1 MSEKRTHNI
10 QELAE
15 ALDKRVRRH
24 RRWQIA
30 VTCLSAVV
38 VFVTVYMLV
47 LPAVTLESDVEVPGI
62 ELQSAETSET
72 EKTDDDVE
80 NGDTSDGVESPVS
93 GRENDAP
100 SAPNDANG
108 NQSGKSAASSEERL
122 ASGDSPKNEENNPDK
137 ESIQAMSASQESGG
151 DEPAT
156 YASPT
161 DEVIA
166 EGTLS
171 NTQISWRLVRDE
183 RGVRT
188 LYVEGNG
195 AMPDYSSS
203 PFYAEARNNVDN
215 IVVGEGVT
223 RIGSHAFASLRATG
237 GVSIPSTVTSI
248 GTWAFEYNNFD
259 QEIVVPGTVKTV
271 EMGAF
276 HNIQTL
282 TKITFE
288 EGVET
293 LGSRVLE
300 NSMTADGVVVL
311 PSTLASTD
319 TNWLYM
325 CDAAEYQITGG
336 ETAGGHFVGAD
347 GALYRRTGTKPEA
360 WTLVKYPAGRYA
372 TEYVMPDEVT
382 AIDQQALRYCLRLQ
396 KVTIPD
402 TVEVTLPSAAF
413 SYSDFS
419 EVSLGAGVTISSMNN
434 LFQECDMLRKVTIA
448 DGASCGTDFSAVYS
462 GDHAL
467 EEATIPASIT
477 SIGSN
482 AFQSCVALHKLVYD
496 AADVQTFPTTFASGK
511 LRYDLV
517 IGENVQ
523 NIGAGFEVIGRYVED
538 VTFEPNH
545 TFTVEEGAFSSL
557 SSPLANVSGTVHV
570 DANGLVY
577 TLDEDDT
584 ASFVYCPPN
593 LESATI
599 PGTLTVDGRTYTV
612 DTVRRDALKFAN
624 ALERITFE
632 QPGSVR
638 LLETNALAG
647 CPTLTSV
654 NGATTVAEAQ
664 KIFTHEDVIIGY
676 GAFNNT
682 GLTDSLN
689 ETDFGNNMTG
699 SQGLSVE
706 GTGEYVDLPALE
718 ISVDGDPEW
727 VASKDDESVGGYRLL
742 TGNSLQIRVNLT
754 ISKQPEDAAYRI
766 FIHFTDEDGSLSD
779 TFRPG
784 AEVTYGGQ
792 TIKSYATEDPYTFCL
807 ELIPSVSGTIDF
819 PVSMFYP
826 SPSSAGGGA
835 LIWGEIG
842 KPLESAD
849 LIDKDG
855 KVKLNES
862 HRPSDDADMIF
873 AQWTTEQAHWDV
885 NKSAAS
891 GTANMQVVK
900 GDAQGEGKLAGE
912 LVWNISHSQVDGNTS
927 GSAGKDYVRYYE
939 LVDTLT
945 MPTGMALEA
954 DVAEAIKKGEVQV
967 IMTNPSGQR
976 WVATMVAAG
985 KPVISVKNT
994 ANSDDTPKEI
1004 ELEINEGGKLEFRF
1018 QFENSSGNTVGSSE
1032 MVFRSLAVT
1041 LYPDAVTIDLDVY
1054 GQDGTPQITNRADST
1069 IHYQHGESHSSYRE
1083 VKTNLGSGAGS
1094 LSVTQTSPLDPD
1106 DVAYLG
1112 EDVIYTVSLSNP
1124 GAMDYTLD
1132 GTEPF
1137 RVTNTL
1143 GQNAYIKPENMEQM
1157 FAGKD
1162 GDKLEIV
1169 IKGATLLTAADG
1181 CPTVTPAYGSDPA
1194 YQTPTNSDRESTGGH
1209 TLTISKTDDG
1219 SYQLVVDGGQ
1229 PVTGESVEELLL
1241 GVGYDV
1247 TPGVTYT
1254 CTWTLAEANQPY
1266 AIAGSTTIDYKVPT
1280 TIKSTFQ
1287 ATSAGYGGEY
1297 PEEILTTVTNKV
1309 DVNRG
1314 VKSPAQV
1321 SHDFVRE
1328 AVLDKGYQVYR
1339 GGTAQDV
1346 SLSGVQD
1353 QDVIDYSID
1362 LTHYGNGIYENLPI
1376 FDTITGNQ
1384 RLLVPVEKNTDLA
1397 EKNLEQVIF
1406 GRTAYYV
1413 LSANDTY
1420 EDVVV
1425 GVGEGI
1431 EPEQYWCAESITV
1444 ADGSTSIVWYI
1455 GEAPAESFQLSL
1467 RYQTV
1472 VDTAGVS
1479 GNFAVGNTTRAND
1492 ASKGNLWASV
1502 TGGGSMIGFTKD
1514 IVVTR
1519 DKANPENDVLAAD
1532 DFSAI
1537 ERGMSVTYRLAFK
1550 NTVSES
1556 YTIKNTDLIDALP
1569 NNYGAFTWDESMIT
1583 VEVVPTSD
1591 AVVNNGWNTKWS
1603 VKDAYTKD
1611 DYSYRGPIQT
1621 NNQQYLCWN
1630 EDASLTIPRGKSAYV
1645 YVTLAFPD
1653 SEDWQR
1659 YCDATEGRWVYNA
1672 LWVCGYESTVSHE
1685 LSEQGSVLLQ
1695 KGVYGAYTGIAGSSN
1710 ISYDGNRYYYSNK
1723 DGVNH
1728 GAIYYITLVNTG
1740 NKRLYVNDIQDY
1752 LPRGLSFATLYS
1764 TGSTSGG
1771 SAGPINTASGTASSI
1786 TNPFVTFSGL
1796 EGGTEIAYK
1805 KATIT
1810 KSGSGRT
1817 AVFNVAPAGDGEGS
1831 IGYDEELEK
1840 CYLEKN
1846 EALVFA
1852 YRTTTGSEA
1861 ASSDDT
1867 ATNLVAMAY
1876 SDPSGSGVR
1885 LSTEDGLRVTSY
1897 EGAAPDGQT
1906 NLGSPNDDPLPEIMT
1921 AEAFKPESYGFTD
1934 EEDNANWLV
1943 SDVSLTRGDIIP
1955 GITKSAIEVTD
1966 TAPGAS
1972 PQKYAGSA
1980 APESIIT
1987 WNVRAYNTGNQSM
2000 NDYMITDELPA
2011 PYTFVGDVVHVG
2023 IYDAHGNS
2031 IWTLDQ
2037 RPMVTIG
2044 EHEPGAEEVEVK
2056 WRGETEADYIKADG
2070 TWYYLSSNLNSP
2082 TTGDP
2087 NFQMS
2092 LSYEDGR
2099 EVLRIRFKFSGRNI
2113 QGNGG
2118 YSEVQFSS
2126 RNMSGTYKNG
2136 VYTNYAYLTPLTQEF
2151 DATYQGTDTKI
2162 TAATSDKTEREWHS
2176 VMASTSINV
2185 ASGSV
2190 AGIQKDIAEN
2200 DGSDKTENAAS
2211 SWGQTNAIRLEGE
2224 ASEVKSDNLTYDFTV
2239 TNSTGQTLS
2248 ELVMIDNLPRV
2259 GDVSAFD
2266 STAARNSEFSVLLA
2280 NGKFDIRLV
2289 SGEGESATTET
2300 LTAGDD
2306 YTVQYRTDDKPTF
2319 TDGDWNGDNDDAWT
2333 SDVTKLDDVTAF
2345 RIKLNKPIPD
2355 GSQVLVSFKAKTAP
2369 DAAPDASAWNSF
2381 GYSCQRPTTQAG
2393 VFDTVQAMTSVVG
2406 VRMPTV
2412 PVLTKEV
2419 VNAQNTPSPAKS
2431 DATFKF
2437 MVYEGDAVSYTD
2449 EAYLEAKLDAD
2460 NRAHETVELTV
2471 KQGQSETEQLLSLAG
2486 WTWKHGKT
2494 YSVTELPAM
2503 EEGYS
2508 FQGIRGTNGSASGTI
2523 DPASRTYT
2531 FTYQRDRA
2539 ERITCVNLYEEWSV
2553 TLTKVDGDTGKP
2565 LTGAAFALYSPTEP
2579 VTAPTVPSGLGDVPK
2594 TVQVSGTTYYL
2605 YSVIDLASASKHTWS
2620 GLTGQDYYLVE
2631 VKTPTGYVE
2640 PASGWRLYRSN
2651 ADATTLTLDF
2661 TVENYVPY
2669 ELPSTG
2675 GAGRAALIGCGAAI
2689 AVASVGALFWKRRQG
2704 EGGAH

>member
-1 MSEKRTHNI
+1 MDDRHTPTI
-10 QELAE
+10 AE
-15 ALDKRVRRH
+15 FAQMLERRFRRH
-24 RRWQIA
+24 RAWQIG
-30 VTCLSAVV
+30 VTCLSSIV
-38 VFVTVYMLV
+38 VFATVYMLV
-47 LPAVTLESDVEVPGI
+47 LPAVTLESSNEVPGI
-62 ELQSAETSET
+62 ELLANGEQEG
-72 EKTDDDVE
+72 EKNEGEKNVEDVE
-80 NGDTSDGVESPVS
+80 SADDGSEPESPESSSDGNGVPDESVV
-93 GRENDAP
+93 
-100 SAPNDANG
+100 
-108 NQSGKSAASSEERL
+108 ASSTSVQAGAQGNGTG
-122 ASGDSPKNEENNPDK
+122 ASPQSEGDDP
-137 ESIQAMSASQESGG
+137 I
-151 DEPAT
+151 T
-156 YASPT
+156 YDSPT

-166 EGTLS
+166 EGSL
-171 NTQISWRLVRDE
+171 NDQIRWRLVRDE

-188 LYVEGNG
+188 LYVEGTG
-195 AMPDYSSS
+195 DMPDYSSS
-203 PFYAEARNNVDN
+203 PFYSAARDKVDN
-215 IVVGEGVT
+215 IVVGEGIT
-223 RIGSHAFASLRATG
+223 RIGNHAFASLRATG

-282 TKITFE
+282 TKITFQ

-311 PSTLASTD
+311 PSTLVSTD
-319 TNWLYM
+319 TSWLYM
-325 CDAAEYQITGG
+325 CDAAEYQITGSG
-336 ETAGGHFVGAD
+336 ETAEGHFVGED
-347 GALYRRTGTKPEA
+347 GALYRRTGTEPEA

-372 TEYVMPDEVT
+372 TEYVMPEEVT

-402 TVEVTLPSAAF
+402 MVEVTIPNAAF

-448 DGASCGTDFSAVYS
+448 DEASCGTDFSAVYS

-496 AADVQTFPTTFASGK
+496 AEDVQTFPTTFASGK

-577 TLDEDDT
+577 TLDEDGT

-593 LESATI
+593 LTNATV
-599 PGTLTVDGRTYTV
+599 PGTLTVGVKTYTV

-624 ALERITFE
+624 ALMSITFE
-632 QPGSVR
+632 RPGDIV

-647 CPTLTSV
+647 CPTLNSV
-654 NGATTVAEAQ
+654 NGATTVENAQ
-664 KIFTHEDVIIGY
+664 KVFSNDGVIIGY
-676 GAFNNT
+676 GVFNGT
-682 GLTDSLN
+682 GLEDSLD
-689 ETDFGNNMTG
+689 ETDFGSNMTG
-699 SQGLSVE
+699 SRELSVE
-706 GTGEYVDLPALE
+706 GADKYANLPPLS
-718 ISVDGDPEW
+718 ISVDGSLEW
-727 VASKDDESVGGYRLL
+727 VATEDNEDAGGYQLL
-742 TGNSLQIRVNLT
+742 TGNSLQIRVKLT
-754 ISKQPEDAAYRI
+754 ISDQPENAAYRV
-766 FIHFTDEDGSLSD
+766 FIHFTSEDGSLSD

-784 AEVTYGGQ
+784 AEVTYGKQ
-792 TIKSYATEDPYTFCL
+792 VIRSYATKDPYTFCL
-807 ELIPSVSGTIDF
+807 EFTPSMSGTIDF

-842 KPLESAD
+842 EPLKSAG
-849 LIDKDG
+849 LIDTDG
-855 KVKLNES
+855 KVKLDES
-862 HRPSDDADMIF
+862 HRPSDDAGMIF
-873 AQWTTEQAHWDV
+873 AQWTTEQTHWNV
-885 NKSAAS
+885 NKTAAS
-891 GTANMQVVK
+891 GTAGMQVVK
-900 GDAQGEGKLAGE
+900 GDAEGEGRLAGE
-912 LVWNISHSQVDGNTS
+912 LVWNISHSQAAGSTS

-939 LVDTLT
+939 LVDTLS
-945 MPTGMALEA
+945 MPVGMALEA
-954 DVAEAIKKGEVQV
+954 DVAEAIEKGEVQV
-967 IMTNPSGQR
+967 VMTNPSSQR
-976 WVATMVAAG
+976 WVATMVAAD

-1004 ELEINEGGKLEFRF
+1004 ELELNDGGQLEFHF
-1018 QFENSSGNTVGSSE
+1018 QFENSSGDTVGSSE
-1032 MVFRSLAVT
+1032 MNFRNLAIT
-1041 LYPDAVTIDLDVY
+1041 LYPDAVTIDLNEY
-1054 GQDGTPQITNRADST
+1054 GKDGTPQIANKADST
-1069 IHYQHGESHSSYRE
+1069 IHYQHGDNYSSHKE
-1083 VKTNLGSGAGS
+1083 VTTKLGSGAGS
-1094 LSVTQTSPLDPD
+1094 LSVTQTSPLDSD

-1112 EDVIYTVSLSNP
+1112 EDVTYTVSLSNP
-1124 GAMDYTLD
+1124 GAMEYAVPES
-1132 GTEPF
+1132 GEPF
-1137 RVTNTL
+1137 QVKNTL
-1143 GQNAYIKPENMEQM
+1143 GQNAYIKPESMEEM
-1157 FAGKD
+1157 FKGQD

-1169 IKGATLLTAADG
+1169 IENATLLKAEGG
-1181 CPTVTPAYGSDPA
+1181 CPAVTPAYGDGSA
-1194 YQTPTNSDRESTGGH
+1194 YQTPTNSDLASTPGH
-1209 TLTISKTDDG
+1209 TLTISKTNDG
-1219 SYQLVVDGGQ
+1219 YQLVVDD
-1229 PVTGESVEELLL
+1229 GESVTGPSVEALLL
-1241 GVGYDV
+1241 GAGYDV

-1254 CTWTLAEANQPY
+1254 CTWTLAEANESYTIP
-1266 AIAGSTTIDYKVPT
+1266 GSTTIDYEVPT
-1280 TIKSTFQ
+1280 TIKNTFQ
-1287 ATSAGYGGEY
+1287 ATNSGYGGEY
-1297 PEEILTTVTNKV
+1297 PEEIPITVTNKV

-1314 VKSPAQV
+1314 EKSPDQV

-1328 AVLDKGYQVYR
+1328 AVLGKGYQVYR
-1339 GGTAQDV
+1339 GGAAQDV

-1353 QDVIDYSID
+1353 KDVIDYSID
-1362 LTHYGNGIYENLPI
+1362 LTHYGNGTYENLPI

-1384 RLLVPVEKNTDLA
+1384 RLLVPVDKNPGLEK
-1397 EKNLEQVIF
+1397 KNLERVTF
-1406 GRTAYYV
+1406 GVTTYYV
-1413 LSANDTY
+1413 LSVNGIY

-1425 GVGEGI
+1425 GYGEGI
-1431 EPEQYWCAESITV
+1431 DSERYWCADSITV
-1444 ADGSTSIVWYI
+1444 SDTTTNIVWYI
-1455 GEAPAESFQLSL
+1455 GESPAESFKLSL
-1467 RYQTV
+1467 HYQTI
-1472 VDTAGVS
+1472 VDTAGIT
-1479 GNFAVGNTTRAND
+1479 GNFAVGNAVRAND

-1502 TGGGSMIGFTKD
+1502 TGGGSMIGFSKD
-1514 IVVTR
+1514 IVVSR
-1519 DKANPENDVLAAD
+1519 DGTNPENDTVAAD

-1537 ERGMSVTYRLAFK
+1537 ERGVPVTYRLKFT
-1550 NTVSES
+1550 NTVSDS
-1556 YTIKNTDLIDALP
+1556 YTLKNTDLIDALP
-1569 NNYGAFTWDESMIT
+1569 NNYGAFTWDGDRIT
-1583 VEVVPTSD
+1583 VEVVRSSD
-1591 AVVNNGWNTKWS
+1591 EVKNNGWDTNWS
-1603 VKDAYTKD
+1603 VKDEYGKE
-1611 DYSYRGPIQT
+1611 DYPHSGPIKT

-1630 EDASLTIPRGKSAYV
+1630 KDASLTIPRGDSAYV
-1645 YVTLAFPD
+1645 YVTLSFPD
-1653 SEDWQR
+1653 GEGWQG
-1659 YCDATEGRWVYNA
+1659 YCDATAGRWVYNA

-1695 KGVYGAYTGIAGSSN
+1695 KGVYGAYTGIAGSSD
-1710 ISYDGNRYYYSNK
+1710 ISFDGNRYYYSNM

-1728 GAIYYITLVNTG
+1728 GAIYYIALVNTG

-1752 LPRGLSFATLYS
+1752 LPRGLSFAALYS
-1764 TGSTSGG
+1764 TGSMSGG
-1771 SAGPINTASGTASSI
+1771 TSNPINTASGSADSI

-1796 EGGTEIAYK
+1796 EGGEEIAYK

-1852 YRTTTGSEA
+1852 YRTTTKSEA

-1885 LSTEDGLRVTSY
+1885 LSTEDGLRVTGY

-1921 AEAFKPESYGFTD
+1921 TEAFKPESYGFTD

-1955 GITKSAIEVTD
+1955 GITKSAVEVTD
-1966 TAPGAS
+1966 PVTGAS
-1972 PQKYAGSA
+1972 PQDYSGSA

-2011 PYTFVGDVVHVG
+2011 PYTFVGDVIHAGVYNAQGESV
-2023 IYDAHGNS
+2023 
-2031 IWTLDQ
+2031 WTGATGS
-2037 RPMVTIG
+2037 MVRIG
-2044 EHEPGAEEVEVK
+2044 EHKHGAETVEVL
-2056 WRGETEADYIKADG
+2056 WRDKSEADYIKADG

-2092 LSYEDGR
+2092 LSYERGR

-2118 YSEVQFSS
+2118 YSEVQLSS

-2151 DATYQGTDTKI
+2151 DATYQGTDTTI
-2162 TAATSDKTEREWHS
+2162 TANTSDKTEQQPWHS

-2200 DGSDKTENAAS
+2200 DESGKTGNIAS

-2224 ASEVKSDNLTYDFTV
+2224 ASEVTGVNLTYDFTV
-2239 TNSTGQTLS
+2239 TNSTGKTLS
-2248 ELVMIDNLPRV
+2248 NLVMIDNLPRV

-2280 NGKFDIRLV
+2280 DDKFDIRLV
-2289 SGEGESATTET
+2289 SGEGESATTKA
-2300 LTAGDD
+2300 LTAGTD
-2306 YTVQYRTDDKPTF
+2306 YTVEYRTDKTPTF
-2319 TDGDWNGDNDDAWT
+2319 TDEDWRGGNIASGAGASGAGAWV
-2333 SDVTKLDDVTAF
+2333 SSVTDLGAVTAF
-2345 RIKLNKPIPD
+2345 RIKLKTKIED
-2355 GSQVLVSFKAKTAP
+2355 GSRVLVSFKAKTAS

-2381 GYSCQRPTTQAG
+2381 GYSCQRPTTQEG

-2412 PVLTKEV
+2412 PTLTKET
-2419 VNAQNTPSPAKS
+2419 VNAQNMPVPAKS

-2437 MVYEGDAVSYTD
+2437 MVYEGDAVSYMD
-2449 EAYLEAKLDAD
+2449 EADLEAKLKEG
-2460 NRAHETVELTV
+2460 NRAYKTVELSV
-2471 KQGQSETEQLLSLAG
+2471 SRGQSEAEQLLSPAG
-2486 WTWKHGKT
+2486 RTWEHGKI

-2503 EEGYS
+2503 GEGYS

-2523 DPASRTYT
+2523 DPTSRTYT

-2539 ERITCVNLYEEWSV
+2539 EQITCENLYEEWSV
-2553 TLTKVDGDTGKP
+2553 ALTKVNGDTGMP
-2565 LTGAAFALYSPTEP
+2565 LNGAAFALYSRTEP
-2579 VTAPTVPSGLGDVPK
+2579 ATAPTKPAGFESVSD
-2594 TVQVSGTTYYL
+2594 TMRVSGTTYYL
-2605 YSVIDLASASKHTWS
+2605 YSVVDLESTSEHTWS

-2631 VKTPTGYVE
+2631 VKTPAGYVE
-2640 PASGWRLYRSN
+2640 PASGWRLYHSN
-2651 ADATTLTLDF
+2651 ADSTTLTLEF
-2661 TVENYVPY
+2661 TVENYIPY
-2669 ELPSTG
+2669 ELPLTG
-2675 GAGRAALIGCGAAI
+2675 GSGRAALIGCGAAI
-2689 AVASVGALFWKRRQG
+2689 AVASVGALFWKRRRG

>member
-1 MSEKRTHNI
+1 MGVRNNKRPAPSIT
-10 QELAE
+10 ELARRLE
-15 ALDKRVRRH
+15 RRYRRH
-24 RRWQIA
+24 RVWQIA

-47 LPAVTLESDVEVPGI
+47 LPAVTLEADGEVPGI
-62 ELQSAETSET
+62 ELPA
-72 EKTDDDVE
+72 DVE
-80 NGDTSDGVESPVS
+80 QADEKDAEQDAEQSVEKDVEEDSGTEPTAVQLAEGATHQPIEGDFVTYDG
-93 GRENDAP
+93 
-100 SAPNDANG
+100 
-108 NQSGKSAASSEERL
+108 
-122 ASGDSPKNEENNPDK
+122 
-137 ESIQAMSASQESGG
+137 
-151 DEPAT
+151 
-156 YASPT
+156 PT
-161 DEVIA
+161 DVILA
-166 EGTLS
+166 EGALANS
-171 NTQISWRLVRDE
+171 QITWRLVRDE

-188 LYVEGNG
+188 LYVEGTG
-195 AMPDYSSS
+195 DMPDYSTS
-203 PFYAEARNNVDN
+203 PFYSAARDNVDN
-215 IVVGEGVT
+215 IVVGEGIT
-223 RIGSHAFASLRATG
+223 RIGNHAFSSLRATG

-248 GTWAFEYNNFD
+248 GTWAFENNNFD

-336 ETAGGHFVGAD
+336 ATAEGHFVGED
-347 GALYRRTGTKPEA
+347 GALYRRTGTEPETWT

-402 TVEVTLPSAAF
+402 TVEVTIPNAAF

-448 DGASCGTDFSAVYS
+448 DDASCGTDFSAVYS

-467 EEATIPASIT
+467 EEATIPTSIT

-577 TLDEDDT
+577 TLDEDGT

-593 LESATI
+593 LTNATV
-599 PGTLTVDGRTYTV
+599 PGTLTVGGETYTV

-624 ALERITFE
+624 ALTSITFE
-632 QPGSVR
+632 QPKDIK

-647 CPTLTSV
+647 CPTLASV
-654 NGATTVAEAQ
+654 NEATTVAEAQ
-664 KIFTHEDVIIGY
+664 KVFTNEGVIIGY

-682 GLTDSLN
+682 GLTDSLD

-706 GTGEYVDLPALE
+706 GTDEYADLPALE

-727 VASKDDESVGGYRLL
+727 VPVKDDESAGGYRLL
-742 TGNSLQIRVNLT
+742 TGNSLQIRAKLT
-754 ISKQPEDAAYRI
+754 IGAQPKDAAYRI
-766 FIHFTDEDGSLSD
+766 FVHFTTADGSLSD

-807 ELIPSVSGTIDF
+807 EFIPSVSGTIDF

-842 KPLESAD
+842 KPLKSAG
-849 LIDKDG
+849 LIDTDG
-855 KVKLNES
+855 KVKLDES
-862 HRPSDDADMIF
+862 HRPSNDEDMIF
-873 AQWTTEQAHWDV
+873 AQWTTEQARWDV

-900 GDAQGEGKLAGE
+900 GDTEGEGKLAGE
-912 LVWNISHSQVDGNTS
+912 LVWNISHSQAGGNTS
-927 GSAGKDYVRYYE
+927 GSAGKDYVKYYE

-945 MPTGMALEA
+945 MPAGMALEEA
-954 DVAEAIKKGEVQV
+954 VAEAIENGEVQV
-967 IMTNPSGQR
+967 VMTNPSSQR

-1004 ELEINEGGKLEFRF
+1004 ELELNDEGRLEFRF
-1018 QFENSSGNTVGSSE
+1018 QFENSSGDTVGSSE
-1032 MVFRSLAVT
+1032 MVFRSLAIT
-1041 LYPDAVTIDLDVY
+1041 LYPDAVTIDLSEY
-1054 GQDGTPQITNRADST
+1054 GKDGAPQITNEADST
-1069 IHYQHGESHSSYRE
+1069 IHYQHGDNDSSYKE
-1083 VKTNLGSGAGS
+1083 VTTKLGSGAGS
-1094 LSVTQTSPLDPD
+1094 LSVTQTSPLDSD

-1143 GQNAYIKPENMEQM
+1143 GQNAYIKPENMEEM
-1157 FAGKD
+1157 FKGKD

-1169 IKGATLLTAADG
+1169 IGNATLLMAEGGSPA
-1181 CPTVTPAYGSDPA
+1181 VTPAYGDGSA
-1194 YQTPTNSDRESTGGH
+1194 YQTPTNSDLKSTDGH
-1209 TLTISKTDDG
+1209 TLTISKMDDG
-1219 SYQLVVDGGQ
+1219 LYQLVVDDR
-1229 PVTGESVEELLL
+1229 PAVTGESVEALLL

-1247 TPGVTYT
+1247 TPDVTYT
-1254 CTWTLAEANQPY
+1254 CTWTLAEANEPY
-1266 AIAGSTTIDYKVPT
+1266 TIKGSTTIDYKVPT
-1280 TIKSTFQ
+1280 TIKNTFQ
-1287 ATSAGYGGEY
+1287 ATDADYGGEY
-1297 PEEILTTVTNKV
+1297 PEEILTTVTNQV
-1309 DVNRG
+1309 TVNRG

-1321 SHDFVRE
+1321 GHDFVRE

-1353 QDVIDYSID
+1353 LDVIDYSID
-1362 LTHYGNGIYENLPI
+1362 LTHYGNGTYENLPI

-1384 RLLVPVEKNTDLA
+1384 RLLVPVEENLALADKDLDEVTFDSTD
-1397 EKNLEQVIF
+1397 
-1406 GRTAYYV
+1406 YYV
-1413 LSANDTY
+1413 LAEDGIY
-1420 EDVVV
+1420 EDVYV

-1431 EPEQYWCAESITV
+1431 DPKQYWRADSITV
-1444 ADGSTSIVWYI
+1444 AGGTTSIVWYI

-1479 GNFAVGNTTRAND
+1479 GNFAVGNTVRAND

-1519 DKANPENDVLAAD
+1519 DGTNPENDVLAAD

-1537 ERGMSVTYRLAFK
+1537 ERGAPVTYRLKFT
-1550 NTVSES
+1550 NTVSDS
-1556 YTIKNTDLIDALP
+1556 YTLKNTDLIDALP
-1569 NNYGAFTWDESMIT
+1569 NNYGAFTWDKDKIT
-1583 VEVVPTSD
+1583 VRVVGSSDEVK
-1591 AVVNNGWNTKWS
+1591 NNGWTTNWS

-1630 EDASLTIPRGKSAYV
+1630 EDASLTIPRGESAYV
-1645 YVTLAFPD
+1645 YVTLTFPD
-1653 SEDWQR
+1653 GEDWQG
-1659 YCDATEGRWVYNA
+1659 YCDATSGRWVYNA

-1710 ISYDGNRYYYSNK
+1710 ISYDGNRYYYSNM

-1728 GAIYYITLVNTG
+1728 GAIYYIALVNTG

-1771 SAGPINTASGTASSI
+1771 TSNPINTASGSADSI
-1786 TNPFVTFSGL
+1786 SNPFVTFSGL
-1796 EGGTEIAYK
+1796 EGGEDISYK

-1817 AVFNVAPAGDGEGS
+1817 AVFSVTPAGDGEES

-1852 YRTTTGSEA
+1852 YRSTTGSEA

-1876 SDPSGSGVR
+1876 TDPSGSGVR
-1885 LSTEDGLRVTSY
+1885 LSTEDGLRVTGY
-1897 EGAAPDGQT
+1897 EGTGPDGQT

-1921 AEAFKPESYGFTD
+1921 TDAFKPESYGFTD

-1972 PQKYAGSA
+1972 PQKYTGSA

-2011 PYTFVGDVVHVG
+2011 PYTFVGDVIHAGVYNAQGESV
-2023 IYDAHGNS
+2023 
-2031 IWTLDQ
+2031 WTGATGS
-2037 RPMVTIG
+2037 MVRIG
-2044 EHEPGAEEVEVK
+2044 EHEPGAKNVEVL
-2056 WRGETEADYIKADG
+2056 WRDKTETDQIRADG
-2070 TWYYLSSNLNSP
+2070 TWYYLGSNLENPKS
-2082 TTGDP
+2082 GDG

-2092 LSYEDGR
+2092 LDSTGER

-2118 YSEVQFSS
+2118 YSEVQLSS

-2151 DATYQGTDTKI
+2151 DATYQGTDTTI
-2162 TAATSDKTEREWHS
+2162 TANTSDKNEQQQWHS

-2190 AGIQKDIAEN
+2190 AGIQKDI
-2200 DGSDKTENAAS
+2200 TENGAAGSNTAS

-2224 ASEVKSDNLTYDFTV
+2224 ASEVKSGNLTYDFTV
-2239 TNSTGQTLS
+2239 TNSTGQALS
-2248 ELVMIDNLPRV
+2248 DLVMIDNLPRV

-2280 NGKFDIRLV
+2280 DDTFDISLV
-2289 SGEGESATTET
+2289 SNGDEGATTTNLIE
-2300 LTAGDD
+2300 GKDKD
-2306 YTVQYRTDDKPTF
+2306 YTVEYCTDETPTF
-2319 TDGDWNGDNDDAWT
+2319 TDEDWDGDNDGAWN
-2333 SDVTKLDDVTAF
+2333 SDVTNLEDVTAF

-2355 GSQVLVSFKAKTAP
+2355 GSRVLVSFKAKTGS

-2381 GYSCQRPTTQAG
+2381 GYSCQRPTTQED

-2431 DATFKF
+2431 DATFRF
-2437 MVYEGDAVSYTD
+2437 MVYEGGAVSYTD
-2449 EAYLEAKLDAD
+2449 ETDLAAQLDGQ

-2471 KQGQSETEQLLSLAG
+2471 EQDQSEAERLLSLEN
-2486 WTWKHGKT
+2486 WTWKHGQI
-2494 YSVTELPAM
+2494 YSVAELPAM

-2508 FQGIRGTNGSASGTI
+2508 FQAIRGTNGSASGTI
-2523 DPASRTYT
+2523 DPTSRTYT

-2553 TLTKVDGDTGKP
+2553 ALTKVDGDTGQP

-2579 VTAPTVPSGLGDVPK
+2579 ANAPTVPSGLGDVPE
-2594 TVQVSGTTYYL
+2594 TTQVSGTTYYL
-2605 YSVIDLASASKHTWS
+2605 YSVVDLATASKHTWS

-2651 ADATTLTLDF
+2651 ADSTTLTLDF

-2675 GAGRAALIGCGAAI
+2675 GAGRLPLIGCGAAV
-2689 AVASVGALFWKRRQG
+2689 ALASVGTLLLRRRRE
-2704 EGGAH
+2704 EGRAH

>member
-1 MSEKRTHNI
+1 MGGRVDRGVARGITALAKRL
-10 QELAE
+10 E
-15 ALDKRVRRH
+15 DRFRRH
-24 RRWQIA
+24 RAWQVG
-30 VTCLSAVV
+30 VTALSAVV
-38 VFVTVYMLV
+38 VFVTVYLLV
-47 LPAVTLESDVEVPGI
+47 LPAVTLEASNEVPGI
-62 ELQSAETSET
+62 ELSAKEEQLDEKDVEQDVEQPAEKDVEQQAAPAPSTSAESVPE
-72 EKTDDDVE
+72 
-80 NGDTSDGVESPVS
+80 
-93 GRENDAP
+93 
-100 SAPNDANG
+100 
-108 NQSGKSAASSEERL
+108 
-122 ASGDSPKNEENNPDK
+122 
-137 ESIQAMSASQESGG
+137 
-151 DEPAT
+151 T

-161 DEVIA
+161 DVVLA
-166 EGTLS
+166 EGALANS
-171 NTQISWRLVRDE
+171 QITWRLVRDE

-188 LYVEGNG
+188 LYVEGTG

-259 QEIVVPGTVKTV
+259 QEIVVPGNVKTV

-325 CDAAEYQITGG
+325 CDAADYQITGDG

-347 GALYRRTGTKPEA
+347 GALYRRTGTEPEA

-448 DGASCGTDFSAVYS
+448 DEASCGTDFSAVYS

-557 SSPLANVSGTVHV
+557 SSPLANVSGTVYV

-577 TLDEDDT
+577 TLDEDGT

-624 ALERITFE
+624 ALTSITFE
-632 QPGSVR
+632 QSEDIK

-664 KIFTHEDVIIGY
+664 KVFTYGGVIIGY

-682 GLTDSLN
+682 GLTDSLD

-699 SQGLSVE
+699 SKELSVE
-706 GTGEYVDLPALE
+706 GAGEYAALPALK

-727 VASKDDESVGGYRLL
+727 VASEGGAGTGGYRML
-742 TGNSLQIRVNLT
+742 TGNSFQIRAELT
-754 ISKQPEDAAYRI
+754 IGEQPDDAAYRI

-784 AEVTYGGQ
+784 AEVSYGGQ

-807 ELIPSVSGTIDF
+807 EFIPSVSGTIDF

-842 KPLESAD
+842 KPLESAG

-855 KVKLNES
+855 KVMLDES
-862 HRPSDDADMIF
+862 HRPGNDADMIF
-873 AQWTTEQAHWDV
+873 AQWTTEKARWDV

-900 GDAQGEGKLAGE
+900 GDTEGEGRLAGE
-912 LVWNISHSQVDGNTS
+912 LVWNISHSQAGGNTS

-945 MPTGMALEA
+945 MPVGMALEA
-954 DVAEAIKKGEVQV
+954 DVAEAIEKGEVQV
-967 IMTNPSGQR
+967 VMTNPSSQR

-1004 ELEINEGGKLEFRF
+1004 ELELNDGGHLEFRF
-1018 QFENSSGNTVGSSE
+1018 QFENSSGDTVGSSE

-1069 IHYQHGESHSSYRE
+1069 IHYQHGESYSSYRE

-1094 LSVTQTSPLDPD
+1094 LSVTQTSPLDSD

-1112 EDVIYTVSLSNP
+1112 EDVTYTVSLNNP
-1124 GAMDYTLD
+1124 GARDHTVSASS
-1132 GTEPF
+1132 EPF
-1137 RVTNTL
+1137 KVTNTL

-1157 FAGKD
+1157 FDGQD

-1169 IKGATLLTAADG
+1169 IKGATLLTAAGG
-1181 CPTVTPAYGSDPA
+1181 CPTVTPAYGDDPA
-1194 YQTPTNSDRESTGGH
+1194 YQTPSNSDLESTNGH
-1209 TLTISKTDDG
+1209 MLAISKTDDG

-1229 PVTGESVEELLL
+1229 PVTGKSVEELLL
-1241 GVGYDV
+1241 GAGYDV
-1247 TPGVTYT
+1247 TPGATYT

-1297 PEEILTTVTNKV
+1297 PEETLTTVTNKV

-1339 GGTAQDV
+1339 GGTVQDV

-1397 EKNLEQVIF
+1397 KNLEQVTF
-1406 GRTAYYV
+1406 GGTAYYV
-1413 LSANDTY
+1413 LSANGTY

-1519 DKANPENDVLAAD
+1519 DKASPENDVLAAD

-1537 ERGMSVTYRLAFK
+1537 ERGMTVTYRLAFK
-1550 NTVSES
+1550 NTVSDS
-1556 YTIKNTDLIDALP
+1556 YTLENTDLIDALP

-1583 VEVVPTSD
+1583 VEVVPASD

-1621 NNQQYLCWN
+1621 NNQQYLCWDK
-1630 EDASLTIPRGKSAYV
+1630 DASLIIPRGESAYV

-1695 KGVYGAYTGIAGSSN
+1695 KGVYGAYTGIAGSTS
-1710 ISYDGNRYYYSNK
+1710 ISYDGNRYYYSNM
-1723 DGVNH
+1723 DGVSH
-1728 GAIYYITLVNTG
+1728 GAVYYIALVNTG

-1796 EGGTEIAYK
+1796 EGGAEIAYK

-1885 LSTEDGLRVTSY
+1885 LSTEDGLRVTGY

-1972 PQKYAGSA
+1972 PQEYAGSA

-2011 PYTFVGDVVHVG
+2011 PYTFVGDVIHAGVYNAQGESV
-2023 IYDAHGNS
+2023 
-2031 IWTLDQ
+2031 WTGATGS
-2037 RPMVTIG
+2037 MVRIG
-2044 EHEPGAEEVEVK
+2044 EHKYGAETVEVL
-2056 WRGETEADYIKADG
+2056 WRDKSEADYIKADG

-2092 LSYEDGR
+2092 LSYEGGR

-2118 YSEVQFSS
+2118 YSEVRLSS

-2200 DGSDKTENAAS
+2200 GESGKTDNTAS

-2224 ASEVKSDNLTYDFTV
+2224 ASEVKSGNLTYDFTV
-2239 TNSTGQTLS
+2239 TNSTGQKLS
-2248 ELVMIDNLPRV
+2248 DLVMIDNLPRV

-2280 NGKFDIRLV
+2280 DGKFDIRLV
-2289 SGEGESATTET
+2289 SGEGESATTKA
-2300 LTAGDD
+2300 LTAGTD
-2306 YTVQYRTDDKPTF
+2306 YTVEYRTDDKPTF
-2319 TDGDWNGDNDDAWT
+2319 TDEDWSGDNIASGAGAAGAGAWV
-2333 SDVTKLDDVTAF
+2333 SSVTDLGAVTAF
-2345 RIKLNKPIPD
+2345 RIKLKTKIEN

-2381 GYSCQRPTTQAG
+2381 GYSCKRPTTQEG

-2412 PVLTKEV
+2412 PTLTKET
-2419 VNAQNTPSPAKS
+2419 VNAQNMPVLAKS
-2431 DATFKF
+2431 DTTFKF
-2437 MVYEGDAVSYTD
+2437 VVYEGEAVSYAD
-2449 EAYLEAKLDAD
+2449 EADLEAKLKEG
-2460 NRAHETVELTV
+2460 NRAYKTVELSV
-2471 KQGQSETEQLLSLAG
+2471 SRGQSEAEQLLSPAG
-2486 WTWKHGKT
+2486 WTWEHGKT

-2508 FQGIRGTNGSASGTI
+2508 FQAIRGTNGSASGTI
-2523 DPASRTYT
+2523 DPTSRTYT

-2553 TLTKVDGDTGKP
+2553 ALTKADGDTGQP
-2565 LTGAAFALYSPTEP
+2565 LAGAAFALYSYAEP
-2579 VTAPTVPSGLGDVPK
+2579 AVKPTVPSGLEDVPE

-2605 YSVIDLASASKHTWS
+2605 YSVIDLASESKHTWS
-2620 GLTGQDYYLVE
+2620 GLTGQNYYLVE
-2631 VKTPTGYVE
+2631 VRTPTGYVE

-2651 ADATTLTLDF
+2651 ADSATLTLDF

-2689 AVASVGALFWKRRQG
+2689 ALASVGALFWKRRQG

>member
-1 MSEKRTHNI
+1 MDDRHTPTI
-10 QELAE
+10 AE
-15 ALDKRVRRH
+15 FAQMLERRFRRH
-24 RRWQIA
+24 RAWQIG
-30 VTCLSAVV
+30 VTCLSAIV
-38 VFVTVYMLV
+38 VFATVYMLV
-47 LPAVTLESDVEVPGI
+47 LPAITLESSNEVPGI
-62 ELQSAETSET
+62 ELLANGEQEG
-72 EKTDDDVE
+72 EKNEDEKNVEDVE
-80 NGDTSDGVESPVS
+80 SADEVSDPESPESSSDGNGVPDEPVVASSTSVQAGAQGNGDS
-93 GRENDAP
+93 
-100 SAPNDANG
+100 
-108 NQSGKSAASSEERL
+108 ASSQPE
-122 ASGDSPKNEENNPDK
+122 
-137 ESIQAMSASQESGG
+137 G
-151 DEPAT
+151 DEPVT
-156 YASPT
+156 YDSPT

-166 EGTLS
+166 EGTLA
-171 NTQISWRLVRDE
+171 NTQITWRLVRDE

-188 LYVEGNG
+188 LYVEGTG
-195 AMPDYSSS
+195 DMPDYSSS
-203 PFYAEARNNVDN
+203 PFYSAARDKVDN
-215 IVVGEGVT
+215 IVVGEGIT
-223 RIGSHAFASLRATG
+223 RIGNHAFASLRATG

-282 TKITFE
+282 TKITFQ

-311 PSTLASTD
+311 PSTLVSTD
-319 TNWLYM
+319 TSWLYM
-325 CDAAEYQITGG
+325 CDAAEYQITGSG
-336 ETAGGHFVGAD
+336 ETAEGHFVGED
-347 GALYRRTGTKPEA
+347 GALYRRTGTEPEA

-372 TEYVMPDEVT
+372 TEYVMPDKVT

-402 TVEVTLPSAAF
+402 MVEVTIPNAAF

-448 DGASCGTDFSAVYS
+448 DEASCGTDFSAVYS

-496 AADVQTFPTTFASGK
+496 AEDVQTFPTTFASGK

-517 IGENVQ
+517 IGKNVQ

-545 TFTVEEGAFSSL
+545 TFTVEAGAFSSL

-577 TLDEDDT
+577 TLDEDGT

-593 LESATI
+593 LTNATV
-599 PGTLTVDGRTYTV
+599 PGTLAVDGRTYTV

-624 ALERITFE
+624 ALTSITFE
-632 QPGSVR
+632 QPEDIK

-654 NGATTVAEAQ
+654 NEATTVAEAQ
-664 KIFTHEDVIIGY
+664 KAFTYEGVIIGY

-682 GLTDSLN
+682 GLTDSLD
-689 ETDFGNNMTG
+689 ETGFGDNMAG
-699 SQGLSVE
+699 SKELSVE
-706 GTGEYVDLPALE
+706 GTGDYAELPELE
-718 ISVDGDPEW
+718 ISVDGDPDW
-727 VASKDDESVGGYRLL
+727 VASEDDESVGGYRLL
-742 TGNSLQIRVNLT
+742 TGNSLQIRAKLT
-754 ISKQPEDAAYRI
+754 IGTKPEDAAYRI
-766 FIHFTDEDGSLSD
+766 FIHFTTADGSLSD

-807 ELIPSVSGTIDF
+807 EFIPSVSGTIDF

-842 KPLESAD
+842 KPLESAGH
-849 LIDKDG
+849 IDKDG

-873 AQWTTEQAHWDV
+873 AQWTTEQAQWDV

-912 LVWNISHSQVDGNTS
+912 LVWNISHSQVGGNTS

-1018 QFENSSGNTVGSSE
+1018 QFENSSGDTVGSSE
-1032 MVFRSLAVT
+1032 MVFRNLAIT
-1041 LYPDAVTIDLDVY
+1041 LYPDAVTIDLSEY

-1069 IHYQHGESHSSYRE
+1069 IHYQHGESYSSYRE

-1094 LSVTQTSPLDPD
+1094 LSVTQTSPLDSD

-1112 EDVIYTVSLSNP
+1112 EDVIYTVSLSNS
-1124 GAMDYTLD
+1124 GARDYAVPASS
-1132 GTEPF
+1132 EPF
-1137 RVTNTL
+1137 QVTNTL

-1157 FAGKD
+1157 FDGQD

-1169 IKGATLLTAADG
+1169 ISNAMLLAEPNG
-1181 CPTVTPAYGSDPA
+1181 CPTVTPAYGDDPA
-1194 YQTPTNSDRESTGGH
+1194 YQTPSNSDLESTNGH
-1209 TLTISKTDDG
+1209 TLAISKTDDG
-1219 SYQLVVDGGQ
+1219 SYQLVVDSGQ
-1229 PVTGESVEELLL
+1229 PVTGKSVEELLL
-1241 GVGYDV
+1241 GAGYDV
-1247 TPGVTYT
+1247 TPDATYT

-1266 AIAGSTTIDYKVPT
+1266 TIAGSTTIDYEVPT

-1297 PEEILTTVTNKV
+1297 PEETLTTVTNQV
-1309 DVNRG
+1309 TVNRD
-1314 VKSPAQV
+1314 VKSPAQL
-1321 SHDFVRE
+1321 SHDYVRE
-1328 AVLDKGYQVYR
+1328 AVLSKGYQVYR

-1362 LTHYGNGIYENLPI
+1362 LTHYGNGTYENLPI
-1376 FDTITGNQ
+1376 FDQITGNQ
-1384 RLLVPVEKNTDLA
+1384 RLLVPMDENPGLAGKSLEPVTFGGTD
-1397 EKNLEQVIF
+1397 
-1406 GRTAYYV
+1406 YYV
-1413 LSANDTY
+1413 LSANGTY
-1420 EDVVV
+1420 ENVVV
-1425 GVGEGI
+1425 GWGAGI
-1431 EPEQYWCAESITV
+1431 EPEQYWRAESITV
-1444 ADGSTSIVWYI
+1444 ADGVTSIVWYV

-1479 GNFAVGNTTRAND
+1479 GNFAVGNTARAND

-1502 TGGGSMIGFTKD
+1502 TGGGSMIGFSKD
-1514 IVVTR
+1514 IVVSR
-1519 DKANPENDVLAAD
+1519 DESNPENDVLVAD

-1537 ERGMSVTYRLAFK
+1537 ERGVPVTYRLKFT
-1550 NTVSES
+1550 NTVSDS
-1556 YTIKNTDLIDALP
+1556 YTLENTDLIDALP

-1685 LSEQGSVLLQ
+1685 LSEQGSVQLQ
-1695 KGVYGAYTGIAGSSN
+1695 KGVYGAYTGIAGSSD
-1710 ISYDGNRYYYSNK
+1710 ISFDGNRYYYSNM

-1728 GAIYYITLVNTG
+1728 GAIYYIALVNTG

-1771 SAGPINTASGTASSI
+1771 SAGPINTAPGSASSI

-1796 EGGTEIAYK
+1796 EGGAEIVYK

-1817 AVFNVAPAGDGEGS
+1817 AVFSVTPAGDGEDS

-1852 YRTTTGSEA
+1852 YRTTTKSEA

-1876 SDPSGSGVR
+1876 TDPSGSGVR
-1885 LSTEDGLRVTSY
+1885 LSTEDGLIVTGY
-1897 EGAAPDGQT
+1897 EGAGPDGQT

-1921 AEAFKPESYGFTD
+1921 TDAFKPESYGFTD

-1955 GITKSAIEVTD
+1955 GITKSAVEVTD

-1972 PQKYAGSA
+1972 PQEYAGSA

-2011 PYTFVGDVVHVG
+2011 PYTFVGDVIHAGVYNAQGESV
-2023 IYDAHGNS
+2023 
-2031 IWTLDQ
+2031 WTGATGS
-2037 RPMVTIG
+2037 MVRIG
-2044 EHEPGAEEVEVK
+2044 EHKYGDKTVEVR
-2056 WRGETEADYIKADG
+2056 WRDKSEADYIKADG

-2082 TTGDP
+2082 TIGDP

-2092 LSYEDGR
+2092 LSYEGGR

-2118 YSEVQFSS
+2118 YSEVQLSS

-2151 DATYQGTDTKI
+2151 DATYQGTDTTI
-2162 TAATSDKTEREWHS
+2162 TANTSDKNEQQQWHS

-2190 AGIQKDIAEN
+2190 AGIQKDI
-2200 DGSDKTENAAS
+2200 TENGADMSAGSNTAS

-2224 ASEVKSDNLTYDFTV
+2224 ASEVAGGNLTYDFIV
-2239 TNSTGQTLS
+2239 TNSTGQALS
-2248 ELVMIDNLPRV
+2248 DLVMIDNLPRV

-2280 NGKFDIRLV
+2280 DGKFDIRLV
-2289 SGEGESATTET
+2289 SGEGESAATKT
-2300 LTAGDD
+2300 LTAGTD
-2306 YTVQYRTDDKPTF
+2306 YTVEYRTDEKPTF
-2319 TDGDWNGDNDDAWT
+2319 TDEDWSGGNTAGGVGASGAGAWV
-2333 SDVTKLDDVTAF
+2333 SSVTNLDTVTAF
-2345 RIKLNKPIPD
+2345 RIRLNTEIED
-2355 GSQVLVSFKAKTAP
+2355 RSRVLVSFKAKTAP
-2369 DAAPDASAWNSF
+2369 AAAPDASAWNSF
-2381 GYSCQRPTTQAG
+2381 GYSCKRPTTQEG

-2412 PVLTKEV
+2412 PTLTKET
-2419 VNAQNTPSPAKS
+2419 VNAQNMPVLAKS
-2431 DATFKF
+2431 DTTFKF
-2437 MVYEGDAVSYTD
+2437 VVYEGKAVSYAD
-2449 EAYLEAKLDAD
+2449 EADLEAKLKEG
-2460 NRAHETVELTV
+2460 NRAYKTVELSV
-2471 KQGQSETEQLLSLAG
+2471 SRGQSEAEQLLSPGG
-2486 WTWKHGKT
+2486 WTWEHGKI

-2503 EEGYS
+2503 GEGYS

-2523 DPASRTYT
+2523 DPTSRTYT

-2539 ERITCVNLYEEWSV
+2539 EQITCENLYEEWSV
-2553 TLTKVDGDTGKP
+2553 ALTKVDGDTGQ
-2565 LTGAAFALYSPTEP
+2565 LLNGAAFALYSYAKPAVDP
-2579 VTAPTVPSGLGDVPK
+2579 SVPAGLGDVPK
-2594 TVQVSGTTYYL
+2594 TTQVSGTTYYL
-2605 YSVIDLASASKHTWS
+2605 YSVIDLAIESKHTWS

-2631 VKTPTGYVE
+2631 VRTPTGYVE
-2640 PASGWRLYRSN
+2640 PASGWRLYRSS

-2704 EGGAH
+2704 GAVPIDQPR

>member
-1 MSEKRTHNI
+1 
-10 QELAE
+10 
-15 ALDKRVRRH
+15 
-24 RRWQIA
+24 
-30 VTCLSAVV
+30 
-38 VFVTVYMLV
+38 
-47 LPAVTLESDVEVPGI
+47 
-62 ELQSAETSET
+62 
-72 EKTDDDVE
+72 
-80 NGDTSDGVESPVS
+80 
-93 GRENDAP
+93 
-100 SAPNDANG
+100 
-108 NQSGKSAASSEERL
+108 
-122 ASGDSPKNEENNPDK
+122 
-137 ESIQAMSASQESGG
+137 
-151 DEPAT
+151 
-156 YASPT
+156 
-161 DEVIA
+161 
-166 EGTLS
+166 
-171 NTQISWRLVRDE
+171 
-183 RGVRT
+183 
-188 LYVEGNG
+188 
-195 AMPDYSSS
+195 
-203 PFYAEARNNVDN
+203 
-215 IVVGEGVT
+215 
-223 RIGSHAFASLRATG
+223 
-237 GVSIPSTVTSI
+237 
-248 GTWAFEYNNFD
+248 
-259 QEIVVPGTVKTV
+259 
-271 EMGAF
+271 
-276 HNIQTL
+276 
-282 TKITFE
+282 
-288 EGVET
+288 
-293 LGSRVLE
+293 
-300 NSMTADGVVVL
+300 
-311 PSTLASTD
+311 
-319 TNWLYM
+319 
-325 CDAAEYQITGG
+325 
-336 ETAGGHFVGAD
+336 
-347 GALYRRTGTKPEA
+347 
-360 WTLVKYPAGRYA
+360 
-372 TEYVMPDEVT
+372 
-382 AIDQQALRYCLRLQ
+382 
-396 KVTIPD
+396 
-402 TVEVTLPSAAF
+402 
-413 SYSDFS
+413 
-419 EVSLGAGVTISSMNN
+419 
-434 LFQECDMLRKVTIA
+434 
-448 DGASCGTDFSAVYS
+448 
-462 GDHAL
+462 
-467 EEATIPASIT
+467 
-477 SIGSN
+477 
-482 AFQSCVALHKLVYD
+482 
-496 AADVQTFPTTFASGK
+496 
-511 LRYDLV
+511 
-517 IGENVQ
+517 
-523 NIGAGFEVIGRYVED
+523 
-538 VTFEPNH
+538 
-545 TFTVEEGAFSSL
+545 
-557 SSPLANVSGTVHV
+557 
-570 DANGLVY
+570 
-577 TLDEDDT
+577 
-584 ASFVYCPPN
+584 
-593 LESATI
+593 
-599 PGTLTVDGRTYTV
+599 
-612 DTVRRDALKFAN
+612 
-624 ALERITFE
+624 
-632 QPGSVR
+632 
-638 LLETNALAG
+638 
-647 CPTLTSV
+647 
-654 NGATTVAEAQ
+654 
-664 KIFTHEDVIIGY
+664 
-676 GAFNNT
+676 
-682 GLTDSLN
+682 
-689 ETDFGNNMTG
+689 
-699 SQGLSVE
+699 
-706 GTGEYVDLPALE
+706 
-718 ISVDGDPEW
+718 
-727 VASKDDESVGGYRLL
+727 
-742 TGNSLQIRVNLT
+742 
-754 ISKQPEDAAYRI
+754 
-766 FIHFTDEDGSLSD
+766 
-779 TFRPG
+779 
-784 AEVTYGGQ
+784 
-792 TIKSYATEDPYTFCL
+792 
-807 ELIPSVSGTIDF
+807 
-819 PVSMFYP
+819 
-826 SPSSAGGGA
+826 
-835 LIWGEIG
+835 
-842 KPLESAD
+842 
-849 LIDKDG
+849 
-855 KVKLNES
+855 
-862 HRPSDDADMIF
+862 
-873 AQWTTEQAHWDV
+873 
-885 NKSAAS
+885 
-891 GTANMQVVK
+891 
-900 GDAQGEGKLAGE
+900 
-912 LVWNISHSQVDGNTS
+912 
-927 GSAGKDYVRYYE
+927 
-939 LVDTLT
+939 
-945 MPTGMALEA
+945 
-954 DVAEAIKKGEVQV
+954 
-967 IMTNPSGQR
+967 MTNPSSQR

-1004 ELEINEGGKLEFRF
+1004 ELELNDGGQLEFRF
-1018 QFENSSGNTVGSSE
+1018 QFENSSGDTVGSSE

-1041 LYPDAVTIDLDVY
+1041 LYPDAVAIDLAEY

-1069 IHYQHGESHSSYRE
+1069 IHYQYGESYSSYRE

-1094 LSVTQTSPLDPD
+1094 LSVTQTSPLDSD

-1124 GAMDYTLD
+1124 GARDHTVPVSS
-1132 GTEPF
+1132 EPF
-1137 RVTNTL
+1137 KVTNTL
-1143 GQNAYIKPENMEQM
+1143 GKNAYIKPENMEQM
-1157 FAGKD
+1157 FDGQD

-1169 IKGATLLTAADG
+1169 ISNATLLAESNG
-1181 CPTVTPAYGSDPA
+1181 CPTVTPAYGDDPA
-1194 YQTPTNSDRESTGGH
+1194 YQTPSNSDLESTNGH
-1209 TLTISKTDDG
+1209 TLAISKTDDG

-1229 PVTGESVEELLL
+1229 PVTGKSVEELLL
-1241 GVGYDV
+1241 GAGYDV
-1247 TPGVTYT
+1247 TPDATYT

-1266 AIAGSTTIDYKVPT
+1266 TIAGSTTIDYEVPT

-1287 ATSAGYGGEY
+1287 ATDAGYGGEY
-1297 PEEILTTVTNKV
+1297 PEETLTTVTNQV
-1309 DVNRG
+1309 TVNRG
-1314 VKSPAQV
+1314 VKAPAQV
-1321 SHDFVRE
+1321 SHDYVRE
-1328 AVLDKGYQVYR
+1328 AVLSKGYQVYR
-1339 GGTAQDV
+1339 GGTAQDA

-1362 LTHYGNGIYENLPI
+1362 LTHYGNGTYENLPI
-1376 FDTITGNQ
+1376 FDQITGNQ
-1384 RLLVPVEKNTDLA
+1384 RLLVPMDENPGLA
-1397 EKNLEQVIF
+1397 GKSLEQVTF
-1406 GRTAYYV
+1406 GGTAYYV
-1413 LSANDTY
+1413 LSANGTY

-1431 EPEQYWCAESITV
+1431 EPEQYWRAESITV

-1502 TGGGSMIGFTKD
+1502 SGGGSMVGFSKD

-1569 NNYGAFTWDESMIT
+1569 NNYGAFTWDTSNIK
-1583 VEVVPTSD
+1583 VEVVPTSN
-1591 AVVNNGWNTKWS
+1591 AVVNNDWDTGWS
-1603 VKDAYTKD
+1603 VKGDYSSD
-1611 DYSYRGPIQT
+1611 DYAYSGPIRSD
-1621 NNQQYLCWN
+1621 NQQFLFWGK
-1630 EDASLTIPRGKSAYV
+1630 DASLTIPRGESAYV
-1645 YVTLAFPD
+1645 YVTLSFPD
-1653 SEDWQR
+1653 GEGWQS

-1710 ISYDGNRYYYSNK
+1710 ISYDGNRYYYSNM

-1728 GAIYYITLVNTG
+1728 GAIYYIALVNTG

-1771 SAGPINTASGTASSI
+1771 TSNPINTASGSADSI

-1796 EGGTEIAYK
+1796 EGGEEIAYK

-1876 SDPSGSGVR
+1876 TDPSGSGVR
-1885 LSTEDGLRVTSY
+1885 LSTEDGLTVTGY
-1897 EGAAPDGQT
+1897 EGTGPDGRT

-1921 AEAFKPESYGFTD
+1921 TDAFKPESYGFTD

-1955 GITKSAIEVTD
+1955 GITKSAVEVTD

-1972 PQKYAGSA
+1972 PQEYGGSA

-2011 PYTFVGDVVHVG
+2011 PYTFVGDVIHAGVYNAQGESV
-2023 IYDAHGNS
+2023 
-2031 IWTLDQ
+2031 WTGETGS
-2037 RPMVTIG
+2037 MVRIG
-2044 EHEPGAEEVEVK
+2044 EHKYGAETVEVL
-2056 WRGETEADYIKADG
+2056 WRGKSEADYIKADG

-2092 LSYEDGR
+2092 LSYKDGR
-2099 EVLRIRFKFSGRNI
+2099 EVLRIRFKFSGRNV

-2118 YSEVQFSS
+2118 YSDVQLSS

-2151 DATYQGTDTKI
+2151 DATYQGTDTTI
-2162 TAATSDKTEREWHS
+2162 TAATSDKNEQQWHS

-2200 DGSDKTENAAS
+2200 DESGKTGNIAS

-2224 ASEVKSDNLTYDFTV
+2224 ASDVAGGNLTYDFTV
-2239 TNSTGQTLS
+2239 INSTGQTLS
-2248 ELVMIDNLPRV
+2248 NLVMIDNLPRV

-2280 NGKFDIRLV
+2280 DGTFDIRLV
-2289 SGEGESATTET
+2289 SGEGEGATTTNLIE
-2300 LTAGDD
+2300 GKDKD
-2306 YTVQYRTDDKPTF
+2306 YTVEYRTDNKPTF
-2319 TDGDWNGDNDDAWT
+2319 TDEDWNGDNDGAWT
-2333 SDVTKLDDVTAF
+2333 SDVTNLDDVTAF

-2355 GSQVLVSFKAKTAP
+2355 GSRALVSFKAKTGS

-2381 GYSCQRPTTQAG
+2381 GYSCRRPTTQAD

-2412 PVLTKEV
+2412 PTLTKET
-2419 VNAQNTPSPAKS
+2419 VNAQNAPVPAKS

-2449 EAYLEAKLDAD
+2449 EADLEAKLDAG

-2508 FQGIRGTNGSASGTI
+2508 FQAIRGTNGSASGTI
-2523 DPASRTYT
+2523 DPTSRTYT

-2553 TLTKVDGDTGKP
+2553 ALTKVDGDTGQP
-2565 LTGAAFALYSPTEP
+2565 LAGAAFALYSPTEP
-2579 VTAPTVPSGLGDVPK
+2579 AVKPTVPSGLEDVPE

-2605 YSVIDLASASKHTWS
+2605 YSVIDLASESKHTWS

-2631 VKTPTGYVE
+2631 VRTPTGYVE

-2651 ADATTLTLDF
+2651 ADSTTLTLDF

-2689 AVASVGALFWKRRQG
+2689 ALASVGALLLRRRRG

>member
-1 MSEKRTHNI
+1 MDDRHTPTI
-10 QELAE
+10 AE
-15 ALDKRVRRH
+15 FAQMLERRFRRH
-24 RRWQIA
+24 RTWQIG
-30 VTCLSAVV
+30 VTCLSAIV
-38 VFVTVYMLV
+38 VFATVYMLV
-47 LPAVTLESDVEVPGI
+47 LPAITLESSNEVPGI
-62 ELQSAETSET
+62 ELLANGGQEGEKSEGEKNVESAEGADEVSDPESPASS
-72 EKTDDDVE
+72 
-80 NGDTSDGVESPVS
+80 SDGNGVADESVV
-93 GRENDAP
+93 
-100 SAPNDANG
+100 
-108 NQSGKSAASSEERL
+108 ASSTGMQ
-122 ASGDSPKNEENNPDK
+122 ADSQGSG
-137 ESIQAMSASQESGG
+137 ASASSQSEG
-151 DEPAT
+151 DDPVT
-156 YASPT
+156 YDSPT
-161 DEVIA
+161 DEIMA
-166 EGTLS
+166 EGALANS
-171 NTQISWRLVRDE
+171 QITWRLVRDE

-188 LYVEGNG
+188 LYVKGTG

-276 HNIQTL
+276 NNIQTL

-288 EGVET
+288 VGVET

-325 CDAAEYQITGG
+325 CDAAEYQIKGDG

-347 GALYRRTGTKPEA
+347 GALYRRIGTEPEA

-372 TEYVMPDEVT
+372 TEYVMPDKVT

-448 DGASCGTDFSAVYS
+448 DEASCGTDFSAVYS

-496 AADVQTFPTTFASGK
+496 AVDVQTFPTTFASGK

-557 SSPLANVSGTVHV
+557 SSPLANVSGAVYV

-599 PGTLTVDGRTYTV
+599 PDTLTVDGRTYTV

-624 ALERITFE
+624 ALTSIKFE
-632 QPGSVR
+632 QPGDIK

-654 NGATTVAEAQ
+654 NGATKVADAQ
-664 KIFTHEDVIIGY
+664 KVFTHADVVIGY
-676 GAFNNT
+676 GVFNNT
-682 GLTDSLN
+682 GLTDSLD
-689 ETDFGNNMTG
+689 ETGFGDNMAG
-699 SQGLSVE
+699 SKELSVE
-706 GTGEYVDLPALE
+706 GAGEYAVLPALK

-727 VASKDDESVGGYRLL
+727 VASEGGAGTGGYRLL
-742 TGNSLQIRVNLT
+742 TGNSLQIRAELT
-754 ISKQPEDAAYRI
+754 IGEQPDDAAYRI

-784 AEVTYGGQ
+784 AEVSYGGQ

-807 ELIPSVSGTIDF
+807 EFIPSVSGTIDF

-842 KPLESAD
+842 KPLKSAG

-855 KVKLNES
+855 KVMLDKS
-862 HRPSDDADMIF
+862 QRPGNDEDMIF
-873 AQWTTEQAHWDV
+873 AQWTTEKARWDV

-900 GDAQGEGKLAGE
+900 GDTEGEGRLAGE
-912 LVWNISHSQVDGNTS
+912 LVWNISHSQAGGNTS

-945 MPTGMALEA
+945 MPAGMELEE
-954 DVAEAIKKGEVQV
+954 DVAEAIENGEVQV
-967 IMTNPSGQR
+967 VMTNPSSQR

-1004 ELEINEGGKLEFRF
+1004 ELELNDGGHLEFRF
-1018 QFENSSGNTVGSSE
+1018 QFENSSGDTVGSSE
-1032 MVFRSLAVT
+1032 MVFRNLAIT
-1041 LYPDAVTIDLDVY
+1041 LYPDAVTIDLDKY
-1054 GQDGTPQITNRADST
+1054 GKDGAPQITNEADST
-1069 IHYQHGESHSSYRE
+1069 IHYQHGESDCSE
-1083 VKTNLGSGAGS
+1083 KKVTTTLGSGAGS
-1094 LSVTQTSPLDPD
+1094 LSVTQTSPLDSD

-1112 EDVIYTVSLSNP
+1112 EDVTYTVSLNNP

-1137 RVTNTL
+1137 RVKNTL
-1143 GQNAYIKPENMEQM
+1143 GQNAYIKPENMEEM
-1157 FAGKD
+1157 FKGKD

-1169 IKGATLLTAADG
+1169 IGNATLLMAEGGSPA
-1181 CPTVTPAYGSDPA
+1181 VTPAYGDGSA
-1194 YQTPTNSDRESTGGH
+1194 YQTPTNSDLKSTDGH
-1209 TLTISKTDDG
+1209 TLTISKMDDG
-1219 SYQLVVDGGQ
+1219 LYQLVVDNR
-1229 PVTGESVEELLL
+1229 PAVTGGSVEELLL

-1254 CTWTLAEANQPY
+1254 CTWTLAEANEPY
-1266 AIAGSTTIDYKVPT
+1266 TIKGSTTIDYKVPT

-1297 PEEILTTVTNKV
+1297 PEEALTTVTNQV
-1309 DVNRG
+1309 TVNRG
-1314 VKSPAQV
+1314 VKAPAQV
-1321 SHDFVRE
+1321 SHNYVRE
-1328 AVLDKGYQVYR
+1328 AVLSKGYQVYR

-1346 SLSGVQD
+1346 SLSGIQD

-1362 LTHYGNGIYENLPI
+1362 LTHYGNGTYENLPI

-1384 RLLVPVEKNTDLA
+1384 RLLVPMDKNPGLA
-1397 EKNLEQVIF
+1397 GKSLEQVTF
-1406 GRTAYYV
+1406 GDTAYYV
-1413 LSANDTY
+1413 LSANGTY
-1420 EDVVV
+1420 KGIVV
-1425 GVGEGI
+1425 GEGEGI
-1431 EPEQYWCAESITV
+1431 EPEQYWRAESITV

-1502 TGGGSMIGFTKD
+1502 TGGGSMVGFSKD

-1537 ERGMSVTYRLAFK
+1537 ERGMTVTYRLAFK
-1550 NTVSES
+1550 NTVSDS
-1556 YTIKNTDLIDALP
+1556 YTLEDTDLIDALP

-1653 SEDWQR
+1653 GEDWQR

-1695 KGVYGAYTGIAGSSN
+1695 KGVYGAYTGIAGSSS
-1710 ISYDGNRYYYSNK
+1710 ISFDGNRYYYSNM

-1728 GAIYYITLVNTG
+1728 GAIYYIALVNTG

-1771 SAGPINTASGTASSI
+1771 SAGPINTAPGSASSI

-1796 EGGTEIAYK
+1796 EGGAEIVYK

-1810 KSGSGRT
+1810 KSGSGRK
-1817 AVFNVAPAGDGEGS
+1817 AVFSVTPAGDGEDS

-1852 YRTTTGSEA
+1852 YRTTTRSEA

-1885 LSTEDGLRVTSY
+1885 LSTEDGLRVTGY

-1921 AEAFKPESYGFTD
+1921 TEAFKPESYGFTD

-1955 GITKSAIEVTD
+1955 GITKSAVEVTD

-2011 PYTFVGDVVHVG
+2011 PYTFVGDVIHAGVYNAQGESV
-2023 IYDAHGNS
+2023 
-2031 IWTLDQ
+2031 WTGATGS
-2037 RPMVTIG
+2037 MVRIG
-2044 EHEPGAEEVEVK
+2044 EHKYDAETVEVL
-2056 WRGETEADYIKADG
+2056 WRNKSEADYIKADG
-2070 TWYYLSSNLNSP
+2070 TWYYLSSNLNNP

-2092 LSYEDGR
+2092 LSYKDGR

-2118 YSEVQFSS
+2118 YSEVRLSS

-2200 DGSDKTENAAS
+2200 GESGKTDNTAS

-2224 ASEVKSDNLTYDFTV
+2224 ASDVADGNLTYDFTV
-2239 TNSTGQTLS
+2239 TNSTGQKLS
-2248 ELVMIDNLPRV
+2248 DLVMIDNLPRV

-2280 NGKFDIRLV
+2280 DDTFDISLV
-2289 SGEGESATTET
+2289 SNGDEGATTTNLIE
-2300 LTAGDD
+2300 GKDKD
-2306 YTVQYRTDDKPTF
+2306 YTVQYRTDETPTF
-2319 TDGDWNGDNDDAWT
+2319 TDEDWNGDNDGAWT

-2355 GSQVLVSFKAKTAP
+2355 RSQVLVSFKAKTGS

-2381 GYSCQRPTTQAG
+2381 GYSCRRPTTQAG

-2412 PVLTKEV
+2412 PTLTKET
-2419 VNAQNTPSPAKS
+2419 VNAQNAPVPAKS

-2449 EAYLEAKLDAD
+2449 EADLEAKLDAD
-2460 NRAHETVELTV
+2460 KRAHETVELTV
-2471 KQGQSETEQLLSLAG
+2471 KQDQSETEQLLSLAG
-2486 WTWKHGKT
+2486 WTWNHGKT

-2503 EEGYS
+2503 GEGYS
-2508 FQGIRGTNGSASGTI
+2508 FQGIRGTNGSESGKI
-2523 DPASRTYT
+2523 DQTNRTYT
-2531 FTYQRDRA
+2531 FTYQRGRT
-2539 ERITCVNLYEEWSV
+2539 EQITCANLYEEWSV
-2553 TLTKVDGDTGKP
+2553 KLTKVDGDTDKQ
-2565 LTGAAFALYSPTEP
+2565 LTGAAFALYSRTKPANEP
-2579 VTAPTVPSGLGDVPK
+2579 SVLSGFADVSETVE
-2594 TVQVSGTTYYL
+2594 VSGTTYYL
-2605 YSVIDLASASKHTWS
+2605 YSVVDLESTSEHTWS

-2631 VKTPTGYVE
+2631 VKTPAGYVE

-2651 ADATTLTLDF
+2651 ADSTTLTLEF
-2661 TVENYVPY
+2661 TVENYIPY
-2669 ELPSTG
+2669 ELPLTG
-2675 GAGRAALIGCGAAI
+2675 GSGRAALIGCGAAI
-2689 AVASVGALFWKRRQG
+2689 ALASVGALLLRRRRG

>member
-1 MSEKRTHNI
+1 MDDRHTPTI
-10 QELAE
+10 AE
-15 ALDKRVRRH
+15 FAQMLERRFRMH
-24 RRWQIA
+24 RAWQIG
-30 VTCLSAVV
+30 VTCLSAIV
-38 VFVTVYMLV
+38 VFAAVYLLV
-47 LPAVTLESDVEVPGI
+47 LPAITLEASNEVPGI
-62 ELQSAETSET
+62 ELSAKEEQLDEKDVEQDVEQPAEKDVEQQAAPAPSTSAESVPE
-72 EKTDDDVE
+72 
-80 NGDTSDGVESPVS
+80 
-93 GRENDAP
+93 
-100 SAPNDANG
+100 
-108 NQSGKSAASSEERL
+108 
-122 ASGDSPKNEENNPDK
+122 
-137 ESIQAMSASQESGG
+137 
-151 DEPAT
+151 T

-161 DEVIA
+161 DVVLA
-166 EGTLS
+166 EGALANS
-171 NTQISWRLVRDE
+171 QITWRLVRDE

-188 LYVEGNG
+188 LYVEGTG

-259 QEIVVPGTVKTV
+259 QEIVVPDNVKTV

-276 HNIQTL
+276 NNIQTL

-325 CDAAEYQITGG
+325 CDAAKYQITGG
-336 ETAGGHFVGAD
+336 GETEEGHFVGAD

-372 TEYVMPDEVT
+372 TEYVMPDVVT

-396 KVTIPD
+396 KVTIQD

-448 DGASCGTDFSAVYS
+448 DEASCGTDFSAVYS

-557 SSPLANVSGTVHV
+557 SSPLANVSGTVYV

-577 TLDEDDT
+577 TLDEDGT

-599 PGTLTVDGRTYTV
+599 PGTLTVGGETYTV

-624 ALERITFE
+624 ALMSITFE
-632 QPGSVR
+632 RPGSVR

-647 CPTLTSV
+647 CPTLASV
-654 NGATTVAEAQ
+654 NEATTVANAQ
-664 KIFTHEDVIIGY
+664 KVFTHADVVIGY
-676 GAFNNT
+676 GVFNNT
-682 GLTDSLN
+682 GLTDSLD
-689 ETDFGNNMTG
+689 ETGFGDNMAG
-699 SQGLSVE
+699 SKELSVE
-706 GTGEYVDLPALE
+706 GAGEYDALPALK

-727 VASKDDESVGGYRLL
+727 VASKGDARTGGYQLL
-742 TGNSLQIRVNLT
+742 TGNSLQIRAELT
-754 ISKQPEDAAYRI
+754 IGEKPDDAAYRI

-784 AEVTYGGQ
+784 AEVSYGDQ

-807 ELIPSVSGTIDF
+807 EFIPSVSGTIDF

-842 KPLESAD
+842 KPLKNAD

-855 KVKLNES
+855 KVMLDES
-862 HRPSDDADMIF
+862 RRPSSDEDMIF
-873 AQWTTEQAHWDV
+873 AQWTTKQARWDV

-912 LVWNISHSQVDGNTS
+912 LVWNISHSRAGGNTS

-945 MPTGMALEA
+945 MPAGMALEA
-954 DVAEAIKKGEVQV
+954 DVASAIKNDEVQV
-967 IMTNPSGQR
+967 VMTNPSSQR

-985 KPVISVKNT
+985 RPVISVKNT

-1004 ELEINEGGKLEFRF
+1004 ELELNDGGRLEFRF
-1018 QFENSSGNTVGSSE
+1018 QFENSSGDTVGSSE
-1032 MVFRSLAVT
+1032 MVFRNLAIT
-1041 LYPDAVTIDLDVY
+1041 LYPDAVTIDLDKY
-1054 GQDGTPQITNRADST
+1054 GKDGAPQITNRADST
-1069 IHYQHGESHSSYRE
+1069 IHYQHGKSHSSYRE

-1094 LSVTQTSPLDPD
+1094 LSVTQTSPLDSD

-1112 EDVIYTVSLSNP
+1112 EDVPYTVSLSNP
-1124 GAMDYTLD
+1124 GAMEYTVLAS
-1132 GTEPF
+1132 GNPF
-1137 RVTNTL
+1137 QVTNTL
-1143 GQNAYIKPENMEQM
+1143 GQNAYIKPESMEEMLEGQ
-1157 FAGKD
+1157 D

-1169 IKGATLLTAADG
+1169 IEKATLLTAEGGSPA
-1181 CPTVTPAYGSDPA
+1181 VTPAYGDGSA
-1194 YQTPTNSDRESTGGH
+1194 YQTPTNSDLDSTDGH
-1209 TLTISKTDDG
+1209 TLTISKTGDG
-1219 SYQLVVDGGQ
+1219 SYQLVIDGKNTL
-1229 PVTGESVEELLL
+1229 TGSSVEDLLL
-1241 GVGYDV
+1241 GAGYDV
-1247 TPGVTYT
+1247 TPDATYT

-1266 AIAGSTTIDYKVPT
+1266 TIAGSTTIDYEVPT
-1280 TIKSTFQ
+1280 TIKNTFQ
-1287 ATSAGYGGEY
+1287 ATYAGYDGEY

-1309 DVNRG
+1309 DVNRSE
-1314 VKSPAQV
+1314 KSPAQV

-1353 QDVIDYSID
+1353 KDIIDYNID

-1376 FDTITGNQ
+1376 FDKITGNQ
-1384 RLLVPVEKNTDLA
+1384 RLLVPMDENPGLAGKSLEWVTFDGTD
-1397 EKNLEQVIF
+1397 
-1406 GRTAYYV
+1406 YYV

-1420 EDVVV
+1420 EDIVV

-1431 EPEQYWCAESITV
+1431 EPERYWRAESITV
-1444 ADGSTSIVWYI
+1444 ADGSMSIVWYI

-1467 RYQTV
+1467 RYQTI
-1472 VDTAGVS
+1472 VDTAGVLGS
-1479 GNFAVGNTTRAND
+1479 FSVGNTARAND

-1502 TGGGSMIGFTKD
+1502 SGGGSMVGFSKD

-1537 ERGMSVTYRLAFK
+1537 ERGMSVTYRLAFT
-1550 NTVSES
+1550 NTVSDS
-1556 YTIKNTDLIDALP
+1556 YTLKGTDLIDALP
-1569 NNYGAFTWDESMIT
+1569 NNYGSFTWDTSNIK
-1583 VEVVPTSD
+1583 VEVVPTFD
-1591 AVVNNGWNTKWS
+1591 AVVNNGWDTNWS
-1603 VKDAYTKD
+1603 VKDDYTDD
-1611 DYSYRGPIQT
+1611 DYTYSGPIRSEH
-1621 NNQQYLCWN
+1621 QQYLCWN

-1653 SEDWQR
+1653 GKDWQR

-1695 KGVYGAYTGIAGSSN
+1695 KGVYGAYTGIAGSSS
-1710 ISYDGNRYYYSNK
+1710 ISYDGNRYYYSNM

-1728 GAIYYITLVNTG
+1728 GAIYYIALVNTG

-1752 LPRGLSFATLYS
+1752 LPRGLSFATLYR

-1771 SAGPINTASGTASSI
+1771 TSNSINTASGSADSI
-1786 TNPFVTFSGL
+1786 TNPFVTFLGL
-1796 EGGTEIAYK
+1796 EGGEEIAYK

-1817 AVFNVAPAGDGEGS
+1817 AVFNVAPSGDGEGS

-1876 SDPSGSGVR
+1876 TDPSGSGVR
-1885 LSTEDGLRVTSY
+1885 LSTEDGLTVTGY
-1897 EGAAPDGQT
+1897 EGAGPDGQT

-1921 AEAFKPESYGFTD
+1921 TEAFKPESYGFTD

-2070 TWYYLSSNLNSP
+2070 TWYYLSSNLNNP

-2092 LSYEDGR
+2092 LSYKDGR

-2118 YSEVQFSS
+2118 YSEVRLSS

-2162 TAATSDKTEREWHS
+2162 TANTSDKNEQQQWHS

-2190 AGIQKDIAEN
+2190 AGIQKDI
-2200 DGSDKTENAAS
+2200 TENGKSGKTDNTAS

-2224 ASEVKSDNLTYDFTV
+2224 ASDVADGNLTYDFTV
-2239 TNSTGQTLS
+2239 TNSTGQALS
-2248 ELVMIDNLPRV
+2248 DLVMIDNLPRV

-2280 NGKFDIRLV
+2280 DDTFDIRLV
-2289 SGEGESATTET
+2289 SGEGEGATTET
-2300 LTAGDD
+2300 LTAGID
-2306 YTVQYRTDDKPTF
+2306 YTVQYRTDDETLAF
-2319 TDGDWNGDNDDAWT
+2319 TDKDWSGGNDDAWT
-2333 SDVTKLDDVTAF
+2333 SDVTNLAAVTAF

-2355 GSQVLVSFKAKTAP
+2355 RSQVLVSFKAKTGS

-2381 GYSCQRPTTQAG
+2381 GYSCRRPTTQAD

-2412 PVLTKEV
+2412 PTLTKET
-2419 VNAQNTPSPAKS
+2419 VNAQNAPVPAES

-2437 MVYEGDAVSYTD
+2437 MVYEGEAVSYTD
-2449 EAYLEAKLDAD
+2449 EADLKETLTENDREYK
-2460 NRAHETVELTV
+2460 TVELTV
-2471 KQGQSETEQLLSLAG
+2471 GKDKSEAELLLDD
-2486 WTWKHGKT
+2486 WTWKHEKT

-2508 FQGIRGTNGSASGTI
+2508 FQAIRGTNGSASGTI
-2523 DPASRTYT
+2523 NPTSHTYT

-2553 TLTKVDGDTGKP
+2553 ALTKVNGDTGQ
-2565 LTGAAFALYSPTEP
+2565 LLNGAAFALYSYAKPAVDPP
-2579 VTAPTVPSGLGDVPK
+2579 VPAGLGDVPK
-2594 TVQVSGTTYYL
+2594 TTQVSGTTYYL
-2605 YSVIDLASASKHTWS
+2605 YSVIDLESESKHTWS

-2631 VKTPTGYVE
+2631 VRTPTGYVE

-2651 ADATTLTLDF
+2651 ADSTTLTLEF
-2661 TVENYVPY
+2661 TVENYIPY
-2669 ELPSTG
+2669 ELPLTG
-2675 GAGRAALIGCGAAI
+2675 GSGRAALIGCGAAI
-2689 AVASVGALFWKRRQG
+2689 AVASVGALFWKRRRG

>member
-1 MSEKRTHNI
+1 MGVRNNKRPAPSIT
-10 QELAE
+10 ELARRLE
-15 ALDKRVRRH
+15 RRYRRH
-24 RRWQIA
+24 RVWQIA

-47 LPAVTLESDVEVPGI
+47 LPAVTLEADGEVPGI
-62 ELQSAETSET
+62 ELPA
-72 EKTDDDVE
+72 DVE
-80 NGDTSDGVESPVS
+80 QADEKDAEQDAEQSVEKDVEEDSGTEPTAVQLAEGATHQPIEGDFVTYDG
-93 GRENDAP
+93 
-100 SAPNDANG
+100 
-108 NQSGKSAASSEERL
+108 
-122 ASGDSPKNEENNPDK
+122 
-137 ESIQAMSASQESGG
+137 
-151 DEPAT
+151 
-156 YASPT
+156 PT
-161 DEVIA
+161 DVILA

-171 NTQISWRLVRDE
+171 NTQITWRLVRDE

-195 AMPDYSSS
+195 AMPDYGSS
-203 PFYAEARNNVDN
+203 PFYSAAHDNVDN

-259 QEIVVPGTVKTV
+259 QEIVVPGNVKTV

-325 CDAAEYQITGG
+325 CDAAEYQVTGDG

-347 GALYRRTGTKPEA
+347 GALYRRTGTELEA

-402 TVEVTLPSAAF
+402 TVEVTLPSAAY

-448 DGASCGTDFSAVYS
+448 DEASCGTDFSAVYS

-557 SSPLANVSGTVHV
+557 SSPLANVSGTVYV

-577 TLDEDDT
+577 TLDEDGT
-584 ASFVYCPPN
+584 ASFVYCPSN

-599 PGTLTVDGRTYTV
+599 PGTLTVGGGTYTV

-624 ALERITFE
+624 ALTSITFE
-632 QPGSVR
+632 QPEDIV

-647 CPTLTSV
+647 CPTLKSV
-654 NGATTVAEAQ
+654 NDATTVANAQ
-664 KIFTHEDVIIGY
+664 KVFTNSGVIIGY

-689 ETDFGNNMTG
+689 ETDFGSNMTG
-699 SQGLSVE
+699 SPALSV
-706 GTGEYVDLPALE
+706 TGSGVYEDLPTLK

-727 VASKDDESVGGYRLL
+727 VMSGDNESIGGYRLL

-754 ISKQPEDAAYRI
+754 ISQQPEDAAYRI

-784 AEVTYGGQ
+784 AEVTYGNQ

-842 KPLESAD
+842 QPLASAG
-849 LIDKDG
+849 LIDDDD
-855 KVKLNES
+855 KVKLDES

-900 GDAQGEGKLAGE
+900 GDAEGEGRLAGE

-939 LVDTLT
+939 LVDTLI

-954 DVAEAIKKGEVQV
+954 DVAEAIEKGEVQV

-1004 ELEINEGGKLEFRF
+1004 ELEINERGKLEFRF
-1018 QFENSSGNTVGSSE
+1018 QFENSSGDTVGSSE
-1032 MVFRSLAVT
+1032 MVFRNLAVT
-1041 LYPDAVTIDLDVY
+1041 LYPDAVTIDLDKY
-1054 GQDGTPQITNRADST
+1054 GKDGAPQITNRADST
-1069 IHYQHGESHSSYRE
+1069 IHYQHGKSYSSYRE

-1094 LSVTQTSPLDPD
+1094 LSVTQTSPLDSD

-1112 EDVIYTVSLSNP
+1112 EDVTYTVSLSNP

-1143 GQNAYIKPENMEQM
+1143 GQNAYIKPENMEEM
-1157 FAGKD
+1157 FKGKD

-1169 IKGATLLTAADG
+1169 IGKATLLTAEGGSPA
-1181 CPTVTPAYGSDPA
+1181 VTPAYGDGSA
-1194 YQTPTNSDRESTGGH
+1194 YQTPTNSHLESTDGH
-1209 TLTISKTDDG
+1209 TLTISKMDDG
-1219 SYQLVVDGGQ
+1219 LYQLVVDDR
-1229 PVTGESVEELLL
+1229 PAVTGESVEALLL

-1247 TPGVTYT
+1247 TPDATYT
-1254 CTWTLAEANQPY
+1254 CTWTLAEANEPY
-1266 AIAGSTTIDYKVPT
+1266 TIKGSTTIDYKVPT
-1280 TIKSTFQ
+1280 TIKNTFQ
-1287 ATSAGYGGEY
+1287 ATRAGYDGEY
-1297 PEEILTTVTNKV
+1297 PEETLTTVTNQV
-1309 DVNRG
+1309 TVNRG
-1314 VKSPAQV
+1314 VKAPAQV
-1321 SHDFVRE
+1321 SHDYVRE
-1328 AVLDKGYQVYR
+1328 AVLSKGYQVYR

-1346 SLSGVQD
+1346 SLSGIQD

-1362 LTHYGNGIYENLPI
+1362 LTHYGNGTYENLPI
-1376 FDTITGNQ
+1376 FDQITGNQ
-1384 RLLVPVEKNTDLA
+1384 RLLVPMDENPGLKS
-1397 EKNLEQVIF
+1397 LEQVTF
-1406 GRTAYYV
+1406 GGTKYYV
-1413 LSANDTY
+1413 LSANGTY
-1420 EDVVV
+1420 EGIVV

-1431 EPEQYWCAESITV
+1431 EPEQYWRAESITV
-1444 ADGSTSIVWYI
+1444 ADGSTSIVWYV

-1467 RYQTV
+1467 RYQTI

-1479 GNFAVGNTTRAND
+1479 GSFSVGNTARAND
-1492 ASKGNLWASV
+1492 TSKGNLWSSV
-1502 TGGGSMIGFTKD
+1502 TGGGSMIGFSKD

-1537 ERGMSVTYRLAFK
+1537 ERGMTVTYRLAFK

-1556 YTIKNTDLIDALP
+1556 YTLKGTDLIDALP

-1583 VEVVPTSD
+1583 VEVVPISD

-1621 NNQQYLCWN
+1621 NNQQFLCWN
-1630 EDASLTIPRGKSAYV
+1630 EDASLTIPRGESAYV
-1645 YVTLAFPD
+1645 YVTLTFPD
-1653 SEDWQR
+1653 GEDWQS
-1659 YCDATEGRWVYNA
+1659 YCDATAGRWVYNA

-1728 GAIYYITLVNTG
+1728 GAIYYIALVNTG

-1752 LPRGLSFATLYS
+1752 LPRGISFATLYS

-1771 SAGPINTASGTASSI
+1771 TSNPINTASGAASSI

-1796 EGGTEIAYK
+1796 EGGAEIAYK

-1885 LSTEDGLRVTSY
+1885 LSTEDGLRVTGY

-1972 PQKYAGSA
+1972 PLKYAGSA

-2070 TWYYLSSNLNSP
+2070 TWYYLGSNLDNP
-2082 TTGDP
+2082 QTGDG

-2092 LSYEDGR
+2092 LDSTDGR

-2118 YSEVQFSS
+2118 YSEVRLSS

-2190 AGIQKDIAEN
+2190 AGIQKDI
-2200 DGSDKTENAAS
+2200 TENGAAGSAGGNTAS

-2224 ASEVKSDNLTYDFTV
+2224 ASDVTDGNLTYDFTV
-2239 TNSTGQTLS
+2239 TNSTGQALS
-2248 ELVMIDNLPRV
+2248 DLVMIDNLPRV

-2280 NGKFDIRLV
+2280 DDTFDISLV
-2289 SGEGESATTET
+2289 SNGDEGATTTNLIE
-2300 LTAGDD
+2300 GKDND
-2306 YTVQYRTDDKPTF
+2306 YTVEYRTDNKPTF
-2319 TDGDWNGDNDDAWT
+2319 TDEDWNGDNDGAWT
-2333 SDVTKLDDVTAF
+2333 SDVTYLDDVTAF

-2355 GSQVLVSFKAKTAP
+2355 RSQVLVSFKAKTAP
-2369 DAAPDASAWNSF
+2369 NAAPDASAWNSF

-2393 VFDTVQAMTSVVG
+2393 VFDTVRAMTSVVG

-2412 PVLTKEV
+2412 PTLTKET
-2419 VNAQNTPSPAKS
+2419 VNAQNTPVAAKS
-2431 DATFKF
+2431 NATFRF
-2437 MVYEGDAVSYTD
+2437 MVYEGSAVSYSD
-2449 EAYLEAKLDAD
+2449 KADLEAKLKEAG
-2460 NRAHETVELTV
+2460 NTYKTVELTV
-2471 KQGQSETEQLLSLAG
+2471 SEGQSEAEQLLSSLAG
-2486 WTWKHGKT
+2486 WTWEHGKT

-2508 FQGIRGTNGSASGTI
+2508 FQAIRGTNGSASGTI
-2523 DPASRTYT
+2523 DPTSRTYT

-2553 TLTKVDGDTGKP
+2553 ALTKVNGDTGQP
-2565 LTGAAFALYSPTEP
+2565 LEGAAFALYSPTEP
-2579 VTAPTVPSGLGDVPK
+2579 ANAPTVPSGLGDVPE
-2594 TVQVSGTTYYL
+2594 TTQVSGTTYYL
-2605 YSVIDLASASKHTWS
+2605 YSVVDLATASKHTWS

-2651 ADATTLTLDF
+2651 ADSTTLTLDF

-2675 GAGRAALIGCGAAI
+2675 GAGRLLLIGCGAAV
-2689 AVASVGALFWKRRQG
+2689 ALASVGTLLLRRRRE
-2704 EGGAH
+2704 EGRAH